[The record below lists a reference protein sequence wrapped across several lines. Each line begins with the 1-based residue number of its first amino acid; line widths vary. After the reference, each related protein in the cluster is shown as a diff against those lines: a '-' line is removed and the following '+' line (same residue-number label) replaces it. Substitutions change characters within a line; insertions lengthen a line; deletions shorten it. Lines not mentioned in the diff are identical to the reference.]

1 MHQAYDKVLKASAL
15 IGRITN
21 VSDCLKARPSEH
33 AYGERRA
40 QISHSASK
48 IKSF

>member
-1 MHQAYDKVLKASAL
+1 MHQAYEKVLKASAL

-21 VSDCLKARPSEH
+21 GSTRLKQRASEH